1 MGEESEGFNDR
12 IKETALKEQDLF
24 AAKLEAEDEDGAVDE
39 NMTEEQELQMD
50 LFLDRE
56 VLV

>member
-39 NMTEEQELQMD
+39 NMTEEDWFQPDQQC
-50 LFLDRE
+50 
-56 VLV
+56 